1 MWIHLKGEPKYF
13 TDGLGVGYERE
24 GSKMCPKF
32 LYQTVG
38 RMGLPF
44 NGWKTIRSSLLGAS
58 RVLFRTC

>member
-13 TDGLGVGYERE
+13 ADGLGVGYERE
-24 GSKMCPKF
+24 GSKMCPRF

-44 NGWKTIRSSLLGAS
+44 NGWKT
-58 RVLFRTC
+58 T